1 MEIVERMKMLRE
13 LICLPILAVWL
24 LAPGFLMAQEQIEP
38 GAGTAADAYE
48 VQPGDL
54 LFISVWKEEELQKE
68 VLIRPDG
75 AFSFPL
81 CGQIDGRNKTVE
93 DLRVEISN
101 RLSRF
106 IPDLIVTVSVLEING
121 NKVYVIGQVNE
132 PGQFVVNPRV
142 DVMQALSMAGG
153 ATAFA
158 KLNDIKIL
166 RRTPGGQVAIDFRY
180 DDVVRGRNL
189 EQNILLDSGDV
200 VVVP

>member
-1 MEIVERMKMLRE
+1 MEIVERMKMSRVF
-13 LICLPILAVWL
+13 ICLPILAVWL
-24 LAPGFLMAQEQIEP
+24 LVPSMLVAQEQVEP
-38 GAGTAADAYE
+38 GPGPAADEYE

-54 LFISVWKEEELQKE
+54 LFISVWKEPELQKD
-68 VLIRPDG
+68 VLVRPDG

-81 CGQIDGRNKTVE
+81 CGEIDGRNKTVE

-101 RLSRF
+101 RLSRY

-132 PGQFVVNPRV
+132 PGEFVVNPRV

-158 KLNDIKIL
+158 NLNDVKIL
-166 RRTPGGQVAIDFRY
+166 RRTPNGQVAIEFRY

-189 EQNILLDSGDV
+189 EQNILLESGDV